1 MRKKQCCLF
10 FFYLVT
16 NVFISASVMAQ
27 EPDLSKF
34 TDTKEKINAWLTYC
48 ESLRLSSSGKNNFPA
63 LQQAAL
69 KGIALTP
76 STDDADRSRFFFYE
90 AFACYYQVKFDSAQY
105 YYYQSLHAA
114 QKANSAEYIAEAC
127 VSLISVNFMLRQQD
141 KVDSCKNIL
150 QSILDTTHNES
161 ILQDGY
167 SAMGSYYQQ
176 KAYYSTAEDYLIKS
190 IELRKKKVDTT
201 SNAKLKADYAIQ
213 CYLLSKQYGNT
224 DVLDK
229 SLDILKEGQPY
240 SSFSPPV
247 SLRYLSSFTE
257 IYSLLGNIDS
267 ALYYEKQLEELTKN
281 SPVVPSE
288 AVSANLNIAKYYI
301 DHKQVGKAF
310 PYVSKA
316 DSLATQSKSPIL
328 IYQAQLWKGR
338 YLEESGKFTEAIS
351 SLSQSLPVAKQ
362 ISKEQYAEGLKY
374 MADAERGAGNLNES
388 IQYYQAYIQQSD
400 SLNKQKIST
409 NLADQETRYETNQK
423 ELRIASLSKENQL
436 EVLQLE
442 NASRTR
448 LFLILGL
455 VALGVIALLLYFIYR
470 NKEKLNKILNERN
483 NQLDVLNREL
493 AVANDTK
500 AKLFGIIGHDL
511 RSPISQIVQFLQL
524 QKGNSGL
531 TNEARSV
538 HEEKL
543 KTASEDLLETME
555 DLLLWSKSQM
565 QHFTP
570 QYRQIKIAD
579 VLNKEINLLH
589 RQAEE
594 KNIQIS
600 QQVQEGL
607 VQNTDENFLSV
618 IIRNLLQNAVK
629 YSDNAGIITIS
640 ANNNSMT
647 ITNQSAKANADE
659 LNALLNSKQVDS
671 KRSGLGLQIANDLAI
686 SLKAKIFFEGSD
698 HNQVSA
704 VLKWEQ

>member
-1 MRKKQCCLF
+1 MKKKSYFLLIIFLF
-10 FFYLVT
+10 TTSLSL
-16 NVFISASVMAQ
+16 IAQ

-105 YYYQSLHAA
+105 YYYQSLYEA

-127 VSLISVNFMLRQQD
+127 VSLISVNSMLRQQD

-167 SAMGSYYQQ
+167 SGMGSYYQQ

-213 CYLLSKQYGNT
+213 CYMLSKQYGNT

-229 SLDILKEGQPY
+229 SLDILKEGKRFAN
-240 SSFSPPV
+240 FSPPV
-247 SLRYLSSFTE
+247 FIRYLSSFTE

-288 AVSANLNIAKYYI
+288 IVSANLNIAKYYI

-328 IYQAQLWKGR
+328 IYQAQMWKGR
-338 YLEESGKFTEAIS
+338 YLEETGKFDDAIS
-351 SLSQSLPVAKQ
+351 LLSQSLPVAKQ
-362 ISKEQYAEGLKY
+362 ISKEQYVEALNY
-374 MADAERGAGNLNES
+374 MAIAQKGAGELNTA
-388 IQYYQAYIQQSD
+388 IQYYEEYIRQAD
-400 SLNKQKIST
+400 LLNKEKIST

-423 ELRIASLSKENQL
+423 EQRIASLSKENLL
-436 EVLQLE
+436 EVLQLQT
-442 NASRTR
+442 ASRTK

-483 NQLDVLNREL
+483 SQLDVLNQEL

-570 QYRQIKIAD
+570 QYRQVNIAD
-579 VLNKEINLLH
+579 VLNKEINLVQ
-589 RQAEE
+589 RQADE
-594 KNIQIS
+594 KNIKIVS
-600 QQVQEGL
+600 QVGEEFIQS
-607 VQNTDENFLSV
+607 TDENFVSV
-618 IIRNLLQNAVK
+618 IIRNLLQNAIK
-629 YSDNAGIITIS
+629 YSDNASTIDIVS
-640 ANNNSMT
+640 KDKSIVIANRS
-647 ITNQSAKANADE
+647 SKSNAE
-659 LNALLNSKQVDS
+659 ALNALLNNKQIDS
-671 KRSGLGLQIANDLAI
+671 KRSGLGLQIANDLAA
-686 SLKAKIFFEGSD
+686 SLQAKIFFEQRD
-698 HNQVSA
+698 HNHVAA
-704 VLKWEQ
+704 VLKWA